1 MEVGEDGC
9 QERRQGVFESIFSDF
24 KLIDQNLDIW
34 CEEAL
39 VAYPCRSHFKVFWLL
54 ITFNE
59 LFRNFDLI
67 AVLCVAKG
75 NPSIFKPARDLMQ
88 IGIKLGLNLIDLI
101 VCVVKIFVNPN
112 LWLWDLC
119 SLATRH
125 FFPLDELVELCD
137 SSFETLW
144 LKTIFSLGFG
154 SYQGDKPFRL
164 KEVLLPQSSVLFNR
178 LFNVFEDLEQ
188 LSKLLQFDQRDV
200 FKVDSFHTVLDRVG
214 KDLG

>member
-24 KLIDQNLDIW
+24 KLIDQSLDIW

-88 IGIKLGLNLIDLI
+88 IGI
-101 VCVVKIFVNPN
+101 
-112 LWLWDLC
+112 
-119 SLATRH
+119 
-125 FFPLDELVELCD
+125 
-137 SSFETLW
+137 
-144 LKTIFSLGFG
+144 
-154 SYQGDKPFRL
+154 
-164 KEVLLPQSSVLFNR
+164 
-178 LFNVFEDLEQ
+178 
-188 LSKLLQFDQRDV
+188 
-200 FKVDSFHTVLDRVG
+200 
-214 KDLG
+214 